1 MDEDQPFE
9 DERPERFG
17 ETGLVLDL
25 EGYEGPIDV
34 LLALARDQKVD
45 LTHISILTLAEQYLA
60 FISAARRL
68 RLEIAADYLVMAAW
82 LAYLKSRL
90 LLPPPDDDDDM
101 PSAPELA
108 EALTFQ
114 LRRLEAMREAGE
126 GLMVL
131 PRLGRDVFGRG
142 SPEGVQIVRTPVYD
156 LSLYDLL
163 KAYGDQ
169 RRRRDSSVLSIE
181 ASELYAMND
190 ALQRLK
196 GLLGSMGDW
205 AMLFS
210 FLPQD
215 LRGGLVERSAIA
227 ATLAAGLE
235 LARSGE
241 IKLRQGTAFGPI
253 YVRRGTPTTTRGT
266 VE

>member
-1 MDEDQPFE
+1 MDVEQPFE
-9 DERPERFG
+9 DQEPERFG
-17 ETGLVLDL
+17 ETDLVLDL

-60 FISAARRL
+60 FISAARKL

-90 LLPPPDDDDDM
+90 LLPPPDNDDDM

-126 GLMVL
+126 GLMVR

-156 LSLYDLL
+156 LSLYELL

-169 RRRRDSSVLSIE
+169 RRRQDSSVLQIE
-181 ASELYAMND
+181 ASELYSMDD
-190 ALQRLK
+190 ALQRLR
-196 GLLGSMGDW
+196 GLIGDMGDW

-210 FLPQD
+210 FLPKNLQ
-215 LRGGLVERSAIA
+215 GGLVERSAIA
-227 ATLAAGLE
+227 ATFAAGLE
-235 LARSGE
+235 MARAGH
-241 IKLRQGTAFGPI
+241 IRLRQGTAFGPI
-253 YVRRGTPTTTRGT
+253 YVRRETPTTTEGA